1 MIAIIDYNTGNL
13 HSISKSIAK
22 TGAEFIVTNNF
33 DQIRSA
39 SKVIMP
45 GVGDALFTMQTI
57 CNLGLDDLIKKLTVP
72 VLGICVGMQVMCEE
86 SEEGPCKCLGIFPN
100 KVMKLSQSISA
111 RVPHIGWNTLQNNN
125 SFLFKGIKDEDYV
138 YFVHSYAPE
147 INQFTISTTT
157 HGDRFS
163 AALSRDN
170 FIGTQ
175 FHPEKS
181 GVVGETIIEDR
192 KSVV

>member
-22 TGAEFIVTNNF
+22 AGAEFIVTNNF

-181 GVVGETIIEDR
+181 GVVGETIIENFI
-192 KSVV
+192 KYM

>member
-22 TGAEFIVTNNF
+22 TSAEFIVTNNF
-33 DQIRSA
+33 NQIRSA

-181 GVVGETIIEDR
+181 GVVGETIIENFI
-192 KSVV
+192 KYM

>member
-86 SEEGPCKCLGIFPN
+86 SEEGPCTCLGIFPN
-100 KVMKLSQSISA
+100 KVKRLSQSISA

-181 GVVGETIIEDR
+181 GVVGETIIENFI
-192 KSVV
+192 KYM

>member
-181 GVVGETIIEDR
+181 GVVGETIIENFI
-192 KSVV
+192 KYM

>member
-22 TGAEFIVTNNF
+22 TSAEFIVTNNF
-33 DQIRSA
+33 NQIRSA

-100 KVMKLSQSISA
+100 KVKKLSQSISA

-181 GVVGETIIEDR
+181 GVVGETIIENFI
-192 KSVV
+192 KYM

>member
-72 VLGICVGMQVMCEE
+72 VLGICVGMQIMCEE

-100 KVMKLSQSISA
+100 KVKRLSQSISA

-181 GVVGETIIEDR
+181 GVVGETIIENFI
-192 KSVV
+192 KYM

>member
-22 TGAEFIVTNNF
+22 TGAEFIVTNKF

-181 GVVGETIIEDR
+181 GVVGETIIENFI
-192 KSVV
+192 KYM

>member
-22 TGAEFIVTNNF
+22 AGAEFIVTNNF

-100 KVMKLSQSISA
+100 KVKKLSQSISA

-181 GVVGETIIEDR
+181 GVVGETIIENFI
-192 KSVV
+192 KYM

>member
-125 SFLFKGIKDEDYV
+125 SFLFKRIKDEDYV

-181 GVVGETIIEDR
+181 GVVGETIIENFI
-192 KSVV
+192 KYM

>member
-175 FHPEKS
+175 FHAEKS
-181 GVVGETIIEDR
+181 GVVGETIIENFI
-192 KSVV
+192 KYM

>member
-111 RVPHIGWNTLQNNN
+111 RVPHIGWNTLQHNN

-147 INQFTISTTT
+147 INQFTISTTM

-181 GVVGETIIEDR
+181 GVVGETIIENFI
-192 KSVV
+192 KYM

>member
-57 CNLGLDDLIKKLTVP
+57 CNLGLDDLIKTLTVP

-181 GVVGETIIEDR
+181 GVVGETIIENFI
-192 KSVV
+192 KYM

>member
-22 TGAEFIVTNNF
+22 TGAEFIVTNKF

-100 KVMKLSQSISA
+100 KVKRLSQSISA

-181 GVVGETIIEDR
+181 GVVGETIIENFI
-192 KSVV
+192 KYM

>member
-22 TGAEFIVTNNF
+22 TGAEFIVTNKF

-100 KVMKLSQSISA
+100 KVKKLSQSIST

-181 GVVGETIIEDR
+181 GVVGETIIENFI
-192 KSVV
+192 KYM

>member
-100 KVMKLSQSISA
+100 KVKKLSQSIST

-181 GVVGETIIEDR
+181 GVVGETIIENFI
-192 KSVV
+192 KYM

>member
-100 KVMKLSQSISA
+100 KVKRLSQSISA

-181 GVVGETIIEDR
+181 GVVGETIIENFI
-192 KSVV
+192 KYM

>member
-100 KVMKLSQSISA
+100 KVKKLSQSISA

-181 GVVGETIIEDR
+181 GVVGETIIENFI
-192 KSVV
+192 KYM

>member
-111 RVPHIGWNTLQNNN
+111 RVPHIGWNTLQHNN
-125 SFLFKGIKDEDYV
+125 SFLFKGINDEDYV

-181 GVVGETIIEDR
+181 GVVGETIIENFI
-192 KSVV
+192 KYM

>member
-33 DQIRSA
+33 NQIRSA

-181 GVVGETIIEDR
+181 GVVGETIIENFI
-192 KSVV
+192 KYM

>member
-1 MIAIIDYNTGNL
+1 
-13 HSISKSIAK
+13 
-22 TGAEFIVTNNF
+22 
-33 DQIRSA
+33 
-39 SKVIMP
+39 
-45 GVGDALFTMQTI
+45 MQTI

-100 KVMKLSQSISA
+100 KVKRLSQSISA

-181 GVVGETIIEDR
+181 GVVGETIIENFI
-192 KSVV
+192 KYM

>member
-86 SEEGPCKCLGIFPN
+86 SEEGPCKCLGIFHN
-100 KVMKLSQSISA
+100 KVKRLSQSISA

-181 GVVGETIIEDR
+181 GVVGETIIENFI
-192 KSVV
+192 KYM

>member
-22 TGAEFIVTNNF
+22 TSAEFIVTNNF
-33 DQIRSA
+33 NQIRSA

-86 SEEGPCKCLGIFPN
+86 SE
-100 KVMKLSQSISA
+100 
-111 RVPHIGWNTLQNNN
+111 
-125 SFLFKGIKDEDYV
+125 DY
-138 YFVHSYAPE
+138 PLM
-147 INQFTISTTT
+147 
-157 HGDRFS
+157 RC
-163 AALSRDN
+163 
-170 FIGTQ
+170 
-175 FHPEKS
+175 
-181 GVVGETIIEDR
+181 
-192 KSVV
+192 

>member
-125 SFLFKGIKDEDYV
+125 SFLFKGIKDEDFV

-181 GVVGETIIEDR
+181 GVVGETIIENFI
-192 KSVV
+192 KYM

>member
-22 TGAEFIVTNNF
+22 TGAEFIVTNKF

-100 KVMKLSQSISA
+100 KVKKLSQSISA

-147 INQFTISTTT
+147 INQFTISTTM

-181 GVVGETIIEDR
+181 GVVGETIIENFI
-192 KSVV
+192 KYM